1 MLGSLQLTF
10 DTISPQHLLRRHQF
24 SLVQSTGVQS
34 LLVFKQ
40 SNSLLPFLC
49 HFTWSCKVGKRCWC
63 RSWREAATNAT
74 AVPRHLTAFED
85 YCGRYLKQALVAS
98 KGWETLPISL
108 PTWPL
113 ARPAPTAIPKCPH
126 FWTVVP
132 LSPQLLLKKKQC
144 LSNPGWYHYQVAQG
158 LATFPHL
165 KRELFR
171 SLTEKEMILPTFT
184 VWSTDPVTT

>member
-98 KGWETLPISL
+98 KGWETLPISM
-108 PTWPL
+108 WL
-113 ARPAPTAIPKCPH
+113 ANPNCNSKMFPFMDSGT
-126 FWTVVP
+126 T
-132 LSPQLLLKKKQC
+132 LSQSLEKKQHSVSPTTVDITIK
-144 LSNPGWYHYQVAQG
+144 LSRG
-158 LATFPHL
+158 LATFPYFH
-165 KRELFR
+165 
-171 SLTEKEMILPTFT
+171 SLVHWARDNIRL
-184 VWSTDPVTT
+184 WPVEI

>member
-1 MLGSLQLTF
+1 M
-10 DTISPQHLLRRHQF
+10 HLMNPEPTPR
-24 SLVQSTGVQS
+24 
-34 LLVFKQ
+34 LVFLW
-40 SNSLLPFLC
+40 N
-49 HFTWSCKVGKRCWC
+49 
-63 RSWREAATNAT
+63 EAWLWLHWILMFEETATKAT
-74 AVPRHLTAFED
+74 VPRKLTAFED
-85 YCGRYLKQALVAS
+85 YCGRWRYLKQALVAS

-113 ARPAPTAIPKCPH
+113 AWPAPTAIPKCPH

-171 SLTEKEMILPTFT
+171 SFDRKRNDIAHLHSLVDRPCDNIGL
-184 VWSTDPVTT
+184 WPVYSK